1 MALKFQ
7 RQLSSGGG
15 GKALMTRPLRVKHFF
30 FAASQMKSD
39 KNKKILK

>member
-7 RQLSSGGG
+7 RQLSSGG